1 MAKNKRD
8 QIMDVAE
15 RLFARNGFYGVS
27 VRDITSSADVR
38 LASVNYYFETKEKLY
53 FEVLAR
59 RADYIVK
66 ERERRLDNLDF
77 DSMTDSEAIAAIVR
91 LISSPIQEKVM
102 SGDVGWR
109 AYLSVLAHYSSSPL
123 TDDKEAPPM
132 NDYDRYSL
140 KLIAALRR
148 YTVDDSEQK
157 AQHAFQFITG
167 SSLMIFAN
175 NGRLNTL
182 SNNKYRSDDY
192 PALYKD
198 GMEFMIGGTVRLLR
212 GA

>member
-8 QIMDVAE
+8 QIMDAAE

-182 SNNKYRSDDY
+182 SNDKYRSDDY
-192 PALYKD
+192 PALYED

>member
-1 MAKNKRD
+1 
-8 QIMDVAE
+8 MDMAE

>member
-1 MAKNKRD
+1 
-8 QIMDVAE
+8 MDVAE

-66 ERERRLDNLDF
+66 ERARRLDNLDF

-182 SNNKYRSDDY
+182 SNDKYRSDDY
-192 PALYKD
+192 PALYED

>member
-1 MAKNKRD
+1 M
-8 QIMDVAE
+8 
-15 RLFARNGFYGVS
+15 
-27 VRDITSSADVR
+27 
-38 LASVNYYFETKEKLY
+38 
-53 FEVLAR
+53 LAR

>member
-1 MAKNKRD
+1 
-8 QIMDVAE
+8 MDVAE

-182 SNNKYRSDDY
+182 SNDKYRSDDY
-192 PALYKD
+192 PALYED

>member
-1 MAKNKRD
+1 
-8 QIMDVAE
+8 MDAAE

-91 LISSPIQEKVM
+91 LISSPIQGKVM

-123 TDDKEAPPM
+123 TDDTEAPPM
-132 NDYDRYSL
+132 NDYDRYNL

-182 SNNKYRSDDY
+182 SNDKYRSDDY
-192 PALYKD
+192 PALYED

>member
-1 MAKNKRD
+1 M
-8 QIMDVAE
+8 AE

-132 NDYDRYSL
+132 NDYDRHSL

-198 GMEFMIGGTVRLLR
+198 GMEFMIGGTDRLLR

>member
-123 TDDKEAPPM
+123 TDDCLLYTS
-132 NDYDRYSL
+132 D
-140 KLIAALRR
+140 AA
-148 YTVDDSEQK
+148 DE
-157 AQHAFQFITG
+157 
-167 SSLMIFAN
+167 
-175 NGRLNTL
+175 
-182 SNNKYRSDDY
+182 
-192 PALYKD
+192 
-198 GMEFMIGGTVRLLR
+198 
-212 GA
+212 

>member
-8 QIMDVAE
+8 QIMDAAE

-192 PALYKD
+192 PALYED

>member
-8 QIMDVAE
+8 QIMDMAE

>member
-1 MAKNKRD
+1 
-8 QIMDVAE
+8 MDMAE

-66 ERERRLDNLDF
+66 ERARRLDNLDF

>member
-8 QIMDVAE
+8 QIMDAAE